1 LIFLLL
7 LALKGTVSPAFELQ
21 SFSPEIIGIGGVTS
35 AGSMS
40 LNPSYVAD
48 VGFDFSA
55 SYVNLYGLKD
65 IQGKEIIASYASK
78 KGYLFRMRVGYLG
91 NSLYREYSYNC
102 EYGYRYSDIFWAGA
116 SLNLYGLWIKG
127 YPMCFRASID
137 MGFTFSLTEKLISAI
152 LFRNFSEAFTRKA
165 GSNIPEEFYCSFVYS
180 PRGTEKLISAI
191 LFRNFSEAFTRKAGS
206 NIPEE
211 FYCSFVYSPRGR
223 GKLFLEVYKDVYFPF
238 SLRLGTKVKL
248 IKFLFLVAGYQLNPD
263 RFSIGSIIKWR
274 GIRVSFAYFNHS
286 ILPGTLYY
294 GFGCCSR

>member
-1 LIFLLL
+1 MFRGFKSILIFLLL

-65 IQGKEIIASYASK
+65 IQGKEIIASYTSK

-180 PRGTEKLISAI
+180 PRDT
-191 LFRNFSEAFTRKAGS
+191 
-206 NIPEE
+206 
-211 FYCSFVYSPRGR
+211 

-263 RFSIGSIIKWR
+263 RFSIGSIIKWK